1 MIKVAYPHPGEILG
15 EEFLA
20 PMDITRYRLAKEI
33 RVPQRRI
40 DEIVSGHRSITADT
54 ALRLSRFFGTSDAFW
69 LNLQAG
75 YDARVTKGEMADTL
89 QAIKPVATGS
99 PEAPAA
105 RAAKVPSAK
114 PSKARVRTSAHG
126 VARNAAKG
134 APAKKALQTHVR
146 KRA

>member
-15 EEFLA
+15 DEFLA

-89 QAIKPVATGS
+89 EAINPVTMASLKP
-99 PEAPAA
+99 PAA
-105 RAAKVPSAK
+105 RAAKASSAK
-114 PSKARVRTSAHG
+114 PLKERVRTLAYG
-126 VARNAAKG
+126 VARDAAKG
-134 APAKKALQTHVR
+134 VSAKKASPAPVR